1 MSPFESLIVKLVLGG
16 AAALAGVKASVWG
29 IKTALGY
36 IEKKLDEVKADLSAD
51 IGALKEDLHADIA
64 RLERKQEKYNTL
76 QERMARVEDSCA
88 NAHKRISELHFG
100 RGRDSWKPGTM
111 KNWRPVCAAMR
122 AYRICPTGARR
133 ARLLSATGTIWT
145 PAG

>member
-16 AAALAGVKASVWG
+16 AAAIAGVKASVWG

-36 IEKKLDEVKADLSAD
+36 IEKKLDELKADLSAN

-100 RGRDSWKPGTM
+100 HGRD
-111 KNWRPVCAAMR
+111 
-122 AYRICPTGARR
+122 
-133 ARLLSATGTIWT
+133 
-145 PAG
+145 